1 MKGESVGIYTR
12 ETHRTLITAN
22 LLQVF
27 TGPKLCLGMSWFF
40 DALSHPV
47 LTTTLK
53 LVLLL
58 SESGYS
64 SMDMEFYKGGT

>member
-1 MKGESVGIYTR
+1 MEGESVGIYAC
-12 ETHRTLITAN
+12 ETYRTLITAN
-22 LLQVF
+22 LLRVF
-27 TGPKLCLGMSWFF
+27 TGPKLCLGMSRFF

-64 SMDMEFYKGGT
+64 AMDMEFYKGGT